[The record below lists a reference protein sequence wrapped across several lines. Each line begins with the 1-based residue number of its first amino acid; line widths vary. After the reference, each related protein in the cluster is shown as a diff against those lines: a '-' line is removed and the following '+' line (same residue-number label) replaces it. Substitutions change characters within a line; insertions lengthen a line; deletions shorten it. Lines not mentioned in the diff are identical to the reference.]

1 MDTLKKWK
9 NSLQPDSLSTGSRE
23 VVWGAFNKCIFS
35 LEIFPDF
42 DWDCLYPAG
51 PPYFG
56 QLGIS
61 CFFVF
66 FSIFS
71 KKSWKCADSY
81 KGVFRVFSIFQTFG
95 GSKKVMKSDKII
107 KTINRISEITVE
119 PSYRDHLYSLIDYKS
134 TEPIPSLPHF
144 LRYSPV
150 LSLLCLKARPDPLDL
165 YGRVKLV
172 IKCNHR
178 SDLLLTYIGLKYCET
193 CWNR

>member
-1 MDTLKKWK
+1 MGDLKKWK

-42 DWDCLYPAG
+42 DRDCLYPAG

-81 KGVFRVFSIFQTFG
+81 KGVFRVFSIFWTFEG
-95 GSKKVMKSDKII
+95 VSKVRKSWKIMKNHD
-107 KTINRISEITVE
+107 RIDEITYILAHITIWSANR
-119 PSYRDHLYSLIDYKS
+119 PNHGKPCLR
-134 TEPIPSLPHF
+134 LP
-144 LRYSPV
+144 LTTL
-150 LSLLCLKARPDPLDL
+150 LSGALTAMLEGKARLLPYL
-165 YGRVKLV
+165 YGRVKLGTSSV
-172 IKCNHR
+172 IPDP
-178 SDLLLTYIGLKYCET
+178 DLFLI
-193 CWNR
+193 